1 MRDFI
6 LKLVGGVVEK
16 DNILIDNLI
25 DILDKNELSEI
36 DFQDKDLKI
45 KVKKDIIIEEVVEQE
60 EIIEEL
66 PKEEDDFIYIKS
78 NNIGK
83 FFFYDKTGVPLIS
96 IGQNIKIGQT
106 IGFVSTVGIKTPIK
120 SEVAGY
126 VEQILLKN
134 GEVTDYGKNLIKLKK
149 VLD

>member
-1 MRDFI
+1 M
-6 LKLVGGVVEK
+6 EK

-45 KVKKDIIIEEVVEQE
+45 KVKKDIIVEETFEQE

-66 PKEEDDFIYIKS
+66 PKENDDFIYIKS

-96 IGQNIKIGQT
+96 VGQNIKIGQT

-134 GEVTDYGKNLIKLKK
+134 GEITDYGKNLIKLKK

>member
-1 MRDFI
+1 M
-6 LKLVGGVVEK
+6 EK

-25 DILDKNELSEI
+25 DILNKNELSEI

-45 KVKKDIIIEEVVEQE
+45 KVKKDIIVEEIVEQE
-60 EIIEEL
+60 EIIEEFS
-66 PKEEDDFIYIKS
+66 KEDDDFIYIKS

-83 FFFYDKTGVPLIS
+83 FFFYGKTGVPLIS
-96 IGQNIKIGQT
+96 VGQNIKIGQT

-134 GEVTDYGKNLIKLKK
+134 GEITDYGKNLIKLKK

>member
-1 MRDFI
+1 M
-6 LKLVGGVVEK
+6 EK

-25 DILDKNELSEI
+25 DILNKNELSEI

-45 KVKKDIIIEEVVEQE
+45 KVKKDIIVEEIVEQE
-60 EIIEEL
+60 EIIEEFS
-66 PKEEDDFIYIKS
+66 KEDDDFIYIKS

-96 IGQNIKIGQT
+96 VGQNIKIGQT

-134 GEVTDYGKNLIKLKK
+134 GEITDYGKNLIKLKK

>member
-1 MRDFI
+1 M
-6 LKLVGGVVEK
+6 EK

-25 DILDKNELSEI
+25 DILNKNELSEI

-45 KVKKDIIIEEVVEQE
+45 KVKKDIIVEEIVEQE
-60 EIIEEL
+60 EIIEEFS
-66 PKEEDDFIYIKS
+66 KEADDFIYIKS

-96 IGQNIKIGQT
+96 VGQNIKIGQT

-134 GEVTDYGKNLIKLKK
+134 GEITDYGKNLIKLKK

>member
-1 MRDFI
+1 M
-6 LKLVGGVVEK
+6 
-16 DNILIDNLI
+16 
-25 DILDKNELSEI
+25 
-36 DFQDKDLKI
+36 
-45 KVKKDIIIEEVVEQE
+45 
-60 EIIEEL
+60 
-66 PKEEDDFIYIKS
+66 
-78 NNIGK
+78 
-83 FFFYDKTGVPLIS
+83 IS

-126 VEQILLKN
+126 IEQILLKN

>member
-1 MRDFI
+1 M
-6 LKLVGGVVEK
+6 EK

-45 KVKKDIIIEEVVEQE
+45 KLKKDIIVEETFEQE

-66 PKEEDDFIYIKS
+66 PKENDDFIYIKS

-126 VEQILLKN
+126 IEQILLKN

>member
-1 MRDFI
+1 M
-6 LKLVGGVVEK
+6 EK
-16 DNILIDNLI
+16 SNILIDNLI
-25 DILDKNELSEI
+25 EILDKNELSEI
-36 DFQDKDLKI
+36 DFQEKDLKI
-45 KVKKDIIIEEVVEQE
+45 KIKKDIIVEEVVEQKELAE
-60 EIIEEL
+60 EF
-66 PKEEDDFIYIKS
+66 PKEDKNFIFIKS

-106 IGFVSTVGIKTPIK
+106 IGFISTVGIKTPIK

>member
-1 MRDFI
+1 M
-6 LKLVGGVVEK
+6 EK

-45 KVKKDIIIEEVVEQE
+45 KVKKDIIVEETFEQE

-66 PKEEDDFIYIKS
+66 PKENDDFIYIKS

-126 VEQILLKN
+126 IEQILLKN